1 MKIDMKRLIT
11 NSVSKL
17 RAGLGF
23 NRSKDYRTLSRFI
36 LEVTTTH
43 DLDNI
48 LKITARCLKRI
59 LNYRLFAFAFQD
71 QDGLDIWI
79 DPSFYR
85 DGFRD
90 AVVNDFPHTSNQKVH
105 QIDSDTRDLS
115 SPTPIE
121 PNDLATYNLNVTGCN
136 VKLYLA
142 PKQVKYHYQSEI
154 IDMIIRT
161 LEMALFNYISIKKLE
176 TEAAI
181 DSLTGCY
188 TRRELNRLINHHIS
202 NAKRH
207 GKHLSVIMLDID
219 HFKEINDH
227 FGHMTGDNVLK
238 NVVKKLLAEIRQGD
252 YLFRYGG
259 DEFLILLPET
269 SSSQAI
275 SFADRL
281 RQKVAA
287 VQMDPKLRNHPA
299 RITAS
304 FGVASWKTGWGYQQL
319 FQAADEK
326 LYFAKQN
333 GRNMVAPALKLKAL
347 TAHR

>member
-1 MKIDMKRLIT
+1 MKIDIKQLIRNT
-11 NSVSKL
+11 VSKIGAGFGL
-17 RAGLGF
+17 TRA
-23 NRSKDYRTLSRFI
+23 KDYRALSRFI
-36 LEVTTTH
+36 LEITTTN
-43 DLDNI
+43 DLDKI
-48 LKITARCLKRI
+48 LKMTAQCLKHI
-59 LNYRLFAFAFQD
+59 LNYRLFAFAFQN
-71 QDGLDIWI
+71 QEGLDIWI

-85 DGFRD
+85 HGFRD
-90 AVVNDFPHTSNQKVH
+90 AIASDFPDAPSQKVH
-105 QIDSDTRDLS
+105 QINSAPLDLS
-115 SPTPIE
+115 SPTAIE
-121 PNDLATYNLNVTGCN
+121 PNDLATYDLNVTGCN

-142 PKQVKYHYQSEI
+142 PKQVKYCYHSEI
-154 IDMIIRT
+154 IAMIIGT
-161 LEMALFNYISIKKLE
+161 LEIALSNYISIKKLE
-176 TEAAI
+176 TEAAV
-181 DSLTGCY
+181 DALTGCY

-202 NAKRH
+202 NARRH

-238 NVVKKLLAEIRQGD
+238 NIVKTLLSQIRRGD

-269 SSSQAI
+269 SFPQAI

-287 VQMDPKLRNHPA
+287 VQMDEKLRNHPA

-304 FGVASWKTGWGYQQL
+304 FGVASWKTGWGEQQL